1 MKNHLRTL
9 SRLLPRGT
17 LRFDP
22 ATLQANSS
30 DAWVASAL
38 PTAVAFPRNTAEV
51 SKILA
56 FTYRH
61 RWESGDLIMWDNR
74 CTQHYAPLDYDFA
87 GKERPENHRLMFRST
102 LA

>member
-38 PTAVAFPRNTAEV
+38 PTAVAFPRNTAQV

-61 RWESGDLIMWDNR
+61 RIPVTTRG
-74 CTQHYAPLDYDFA
+74 A
-87 GKERPENHRLMFRST
+87 GRGR
-102 LA
+102 